1 MARMEPL
8 HFSGRPEPETTGLF
22 GRRRV
27 RIPANE
33 RRGPASPVRAPD
45 APPPPLSLE
54 EIRMVAS
61 RWRRGGE
68 ADDRKFRVADALDA
82 LADHRMGALGPKPAK
97 KTVTQRISELMGL

>member
-1 MARMEPL
+1 MEPL
-8 HFSGRPEPETTGLF
+8 HFSGRPEPEPSGLF

-27 RIPANE
+27 RLPVDE
-33 RRGPASPVRAPD
+33 RRGQASPGGPLESE

-61 RWRRGGE
+61 RWRRGGD
-68 ADDRKFRVADALDA
+68 ADDRDLRVADALDA
-82 LADHRMGALGPKPAK
+82 LADHRMGALGPKAQK